1 MDKKIF
7 KKKMI
12 EDFRSG
18 QVAIIVLIVSA
29 LMVTVGLSLSKKA
42 TVETKI
48 DTNEEALKKAFNAAE
63 SGIEYYLGTG
73 RTDYG
78 APDDLS
84 SAKVTTRNI
93 EGEGGRLDFGEY
105 VPVNG
110 VEYYWLVNHNTDG
123 SLGSTYYSGPLSVCG
138 VAFTGS
144 LEINQFY
151 LSGGNFGVKRY
162 GFNFNN
168 NVATQVN
175 EFTNST
181 GMACVSI
188 TPLVSNPILVTLT
201 PIFNGGR
208 FYIQGGGIFP
218 SQGVE
223 IFSLGTAGGFSGDS
237 NAVEINKKLRVL
249 RRYKLPYFLLSGVV
263 SETSVLS
270 Q

>member
-1 MDKKIF
+1 MRNKTKNNL
-7 KKKMI
+7 
-12 EDFRSG
+12 RSG

-84 SAKVTTRNI
+84 SAKVTARNI

-105 VPVNG
+105 VPVSG
-110 VEYYWLVNHNTDG
+110 TEYYWLVNHNTDG
-123 SLGSTYYSGPLSVCG
+123 SLGSNYYSGPLSVCG

-151 LSGGNFGVKRY
+151 LSGGDYGVKRY
-162 GFNFNN
+162 GFNFNDD
-168 NVATQVN
+168 VATQVN

-181 GMACVSI
+181 GTACVPI
-188 TPLVSNPILVTLT
+188 ILVSDPILVTIT

-208 FYIQGGGIFP
+208 FYLEGGVFP

-223 IFSLGTAGGFSGDS
+223 ISSLGTAGGFSSDP
-237 NAVEINKKLRVL
+237 NAVEINKRLRVL
-249 RRYKLPYFLLSGVV
+249 RRYKFPYFLLSGVV